1 MNARDIEIF
10 CEIMRSN
17 SLSLAAKALNVSQP
31 ALSQALRHCEDRIG
45 YALFRRRAGRL
56 TPTAEATALWPE
68 AERLFHEL
76 RSFRSLTR
84 DLGGRQGGLLRLG
97 TTSSLGVSL
106 VPKAVAQLR
115 REWPLARISVNLMP
129 VRELG
134 EALLARR
141 LDVGLALTSVEVPGL
156 EHVQLGTVPCIVL
169 LPEDHPLA
177 AQPGLGPAQLAGLP
191 EIGFG
196 GWQDFGRSLDLAF
209 DAEGVER
216 RIAIEIGSTVGAVAM
231 VREGIGFAIVD
242 GFARGVLPPGVV
254 ARPFLPRVERKV
266 VLLRSRMLG
275 NPEMVDRLSEIM
287 RALCQADVPPD

>member
-17 SLSLAAKALNVSQP
+17 SLSLAARALNVSQP

-45 YALFRRRAGRL
+45 YALFRRHAGRL
-56 TPTAEATALWPE
+56 TPTAEAVALWPE

-115 REWPLARISVNLMP
+115 REWRLARISVNLMP

-141 LDVGLALTSVEVPGL
+141 LDVGLALTSVEVPEL
-156 EHVQLGTVPCIVL
+156 DHVRLGSVPCIVL
-169 LPEDHPLA
+169 LPEGHPLA
-177 AQPGLGPAQLAGLP
+177 AQPTLGPAQLAGLA

-209 DAEGVER
+209 GAEGTER
-216 RIAIEIGSTVGAVAM
+216 RIAVEIGNTVGAVAM

-242 GFARGVLPPGVV
+242 GFALGVLPPGVV
-254 ARPFLPRVERKV
+254 ARPFVPRVEREV

-275 NPEMVDRLSEIM
+275 NPEMVDRLAEIM
-287 RALCQADVPPD
+287 RTLCQAELPPG

>member
-17 SLSLAAKALNVSQP
+17 SLSLAARALNVSQP

-45 YALFRRRAGRL
+45 YALFRRHAGRL
-56 TPTAEATALWPE
+56 TPTAEAVALWPE

-115 REWPLARISVNLMP
+115 REWRLARISVNLMP

-141 LDVGLALTSVEVPGL
+141 LDVGLALSSVEVPEL
-156 EHVQLGTVPCIVL
+156 DHVRLGSVPCIVL
-169 LPEDHPLA
+169 
-177 AQPGLGPAQLAGLP
+177 LGPAQLAGLA

-209 DAEGVER
+209 GAEGTER
-216 RIAIEIGSTVGAVAM
+216 RIAVEIGNTVGAVAM

-242 GFARGVLPPGVV
+242 GFALGVLPPGVV
-254 ARPFLPRVERKV
+254 ARPFVPRVEREV

-275 NPEMVDRLSEIM
+275 NPEMVDRLAEIM
-287 RALCQADVPPD
+287 RTLCQAELPPG

>member
-10 CEIMRSN
+10 CEIMRSK
-17 SLSLAAKALNVSQP
+17 SLSLAARSLHVSQP

-45 YALFRRRAGRL
+45 YALFHRHAGRL
-56 TPTAEATALWPE
+56 TPTAEANALWPE

-76 RSFRSLTR
+76 RSFRGLAR
-84 DLGGRQGGLLRLG
+84 DLGGHQGGLLRLG

-106 VPKAVAQLR
+106 VPKAVARLR
-115 REWPLARISVNLMP
+115 QDWKQARISVNLLP

-141 LDVGLALTSVEVPGL
+141 LDVGLALTSVDVPGL
-156 EHVQLGTVPCIVL
+156 DQALLGQVPCIVL
-169 LPEDHPLA
+169 LPADHPLA
-177 AQPGLGPAQLAGLP
+177 AASELGPAQLAGLP

-196 GWQDFGRSLDLAF
+196 GWQDFGHSLDLAF
-209 DAEGVER
+209 SAAGVER
-216 RIAIEIGSTVGAVAM
+216 RIAVEIGNTVMAVAM

-242 GFARGVLPPGVV
+242 AFARGALPPGVV
-254 ARPFLPRVERKV
+254 ARPFLPRVARDV

-275 NPEMVDRLSEIM
+275 NPDMVDRLAEIM
-287 RALCQADVPPD
+287 RGLCEAAL